1 MCKNKEYKI
10 NVNANVLARF
20 YAIKY
25 FSSLFKFCL
34 SSVMGCLGNGTLIHT
49 AAVIIEEDREKDVG
63 RLNRTSDHYKVNSAC
78 NNIQYLII
86 ARNER
91 PKIINAFLVT

>member
-20 YAIKY
+20 YEIKY
-25 FSSLFKFCL
+25 FSSLFNFYL
-34 SSVMGCLGNGTLIHT
+34 SSVMGCLGNSTLIHI
-49 AAVIIEEDREKDVG
+49 AVVIIGEDREEDVG
-63 RLNRTSDHYKVNSAC
+63 RLNRTWDDNKVKSAC